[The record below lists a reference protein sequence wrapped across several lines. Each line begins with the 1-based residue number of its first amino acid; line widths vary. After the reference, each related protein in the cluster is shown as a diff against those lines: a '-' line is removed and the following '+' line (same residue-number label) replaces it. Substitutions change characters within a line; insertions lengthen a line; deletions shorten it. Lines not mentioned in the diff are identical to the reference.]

1 MTNDMA
7 IEIKGLSKVYRL
19 YDRPVD
25 RLKEALLPF
34 HKRYSRDFY
43 ALRDINLSI
52 KKGETVGFIGQN
64 GAGKSTILKVITGVL
79 TPTSGTVEVNG
90 RIASLLE
97 LGAGFNPEMTG
108 VENIYMN
115 GVVMGLSREEMDARL
130 DDIIAFADIGD
141 FIHQPVKM
149 YSSGMFA
156 RVAFAV
162 NAFVEPDILIVDEAL
177 SVGDSFFQAKCMNRM
192 KSMLDD
198 GVTVLFVSHDLV
210 AVRNLCQNAV
220 HMEHGEIV
228 FKGKADE
235 VVEEYIAARIRSRQ
249 FTEETAT
256 DSVPKDQPALEKVK
270 RFLQTNEEFQRNASY
285 QRVQNGKVSFVNV
298 ELLDEAGNSVR
309 TVSYGQRVKLC
320 CTIKSETDIEI
331 LTVGYH
337 INSKDGVE
345 VIYSDSWLDRK
356 PFLRLKKGRIYI
368 FEYSF
373 SIRLCAGDY
382 NIGVVMSIPLS
393 EVAGDVETCDVV
405 PLAIQFSVA
414 ADPLYVI
421 YGCVHWD
428 NEFELSEYDFEKDDL
443 AVRIARE
450 DELDLSNL
458 ANVKFF
464 GTRN

>member
-115 GVVMGLSREEMDARL
+115 GVVMGLSREEMDAKV

-141 FIHQPVKM
+141 FIHQPVKT

-177 SVGDSFFQAKCMNRM
+177 SVGDSFFQAKCMHKM
-192 KSMLDD
+192 KSLLDS
-198 GVTVLFVSHDLV
+198 GVTVLFVSHDWG
-210 AVRNLCQNAV
+210 AVKNLCHRGVLMDKGQ
-220 HMEHGEIV
+220 IV
-228 FKGKADE
+228 LDGLADE
-235 VVEEYIAARIRSRQ
+235 AVEQYRKIQLASRQ
-249 FTEETAT
+249 GTDLSYLSAEYAAAMGGAKPLMGKSAAYEVWFRENETFLKMA
-256 DSVPKDQPALEKVK
+256 QYE
-270 RFLQTNEEFQRNASY
+270 RFS
-285 QRVQNGKVSFVNV
+285 NGKVEFDNV
-298 ELLDEAGNSVR
+298 VLLDETGNV
-309 TVSYGQRVKLC
+309 TTDVIYGQKVTLRMALTAKA
-320 CTIKSETDIEI
+320 DIG
-331 LTVGYH
+331 VFGGGYH
-337 INSKDGVE
+337 IRNSEGMDIAYTDSHLEDDTGVVLDAKAGE
-345 VIYSDSWLDRK
+345 RFVIDW
-356 PFLRLKKGRIYI
+356 
-368 FEYSF
+368 SF
-373 SIRLCAGDY
+373 RAFFHAGCY
-382 NIGVVMSIPLS
+382 NIATVVSIPINMENCEVECCDFVPCALQFTVANDWDMGGYVRWPS
-393 EVAGDVETCDVV
+393 EVE
-405 PLAIQFSVA
+405 S
-414 ADPLYVI
+414 Y
-421 YGCVHWD
+421 
-428 NEFELSEYDFEKDDL
+428 
-443 AVRIARE
+443 RM
-450 DELDLSNL
+450 
-458 ANVKFF
+458 
-464 GTRN
+464 